1 LTFGKIREVCF
12 QLVCSG
18 FLLTLTVNLG
28 KWVLRYLFA
37 GLLDEEIRRD
47 EQYRNSLTKQSQ
59 SAGGLNRASAPNSI
73 ALPQRDFGNT
83 EDQKT
88 PRAMNGRMPMMTPGM
103 GIGLATPGLSLLTQK
118 TSNQSNMSPLVD
130 AKSPMPFRG
139 SLDRGGDYFA
149 ARPPSRPGTPGGMTP
164 KAPTTPSETDE
175 RAPSA
180 EADKG
185 KETPGLFG
193 KKKFRMSF
201 AGKRLNKPAPEAAK
215 PAIEEKPKEESDSEA
230 KVEEEIPYAGCFYGV
245 VHQMRQEYAKSDA
258 TNESLVSGIY
268 AGLPGEMPVLKPP
281 ASTTILIQ
289 EESHNSAGMTDLFE
303 GRLSSIARQA
313 DVLEKVAP
321 FWLGNL
327 LLKAGST
334 SIALLQHG

>member
-1 LTFGKIREVCF
+1 MTSEKTRGVC
-12 QLVCSG
+12 LDYALDKL
-18 FLLTLTVNLG
+18 LLTEAVNLG

-37 GLLDEEIRRD
+37 GLLEEEVRRD
-47 EQYRNSLTKQSQ
+47 EHYRKSMSNQGHP
-59 SAGGLNRASAPNSI
+59 ANGLNRASAPNSI
-73 ALPQRDFGNT
+73 TLPQREFGAN

-118 TSNQSNMSPLVD
+118 TSNQCNTTPLVD
-130 AKSPMPFRG
+130 AKSPTSVSVPWRG
-139 SLDRGGDYFA
+139 SMDKGGDYFA
-149 ARPPSRPGTPGGMTP
+149 ARPLSRPGTPGGMTS

-175 RAPSA
+175 RAPTA

-201 AGKRLNKPAPEAAK
+201 AGKRLNKPAPEAPK
-215 PAIEEKPKEESDSEA
+215 PVIEEKPKEESEPDKAEQ
-230 KVEEEIPYAGCFYGV
+230 ELPYAGCFYGV
-245 VHQMRQEYAKSDA
+245 VHQIRQGYAGNVEA

-268 AGLPGEMPVLKPP
+268 AGIPGEMPVLKPP
-281 ASTTILIQ
+281 ATTTILIQ

-327 LLKAGST
+327 LLKVG
-334 SIALLQHG
+334 

>member
-1 LTFGKIREVCF
+1 M
-12 QLVCSG
+12 
-18 FLLTLTVNLG
+18 
-28 KWVLRYLFA
+28 
-37 GLLDEEIRRD
+37 DEEVRRD
-47 EQYRNSLTKQSQ
+47 EHYRKSLTSQSQ
-59 SAGGLNRASAPNSI
+59 PATGLNRASAPNSI
-73 ALPQRDFGNT
+73 ALPQRDFGDT

-118 TSNQSNMSPLVD
+118 TSNQSNMTPLLD
-130 AKSPMPFRG
+130 AKSPTSVSVPWRG
-139 SLDRGGDYFA
+139 SLDKVGDYFA
-149 ARPPSRPGTPGGMTP
+149 ARPPSRPGTPGGMAS

-180 EADKG
+180 ENDKA

-215 PAIEEKPKEESDSEA
+215 PIVEEKPKEENESES
-230 KVEEEIPYAGCFYGV
+230 KVEEELPYAGCFYGV
-245 VHQMRQEYAKSDA
+245 VHQIRQEYAGKSESTD
-258 TNESLVSGIY
+258 ESLVSGIY
-268 AGLPGEMPVLKPP
+268 AGIPGEMPVLKPP
-281 ASTTILIQ
+281 ATTTILIQ

-327 LLKAGST
+327 LLKVG
-334 SIALLQHG
+334 

>member
-12 QLVCSG
+12 DSAPHKFILIEA
-18 FLLTLTVNLG
+18 VNLG

-37 GLLDEEIRRD
+37 GLLEEEIRRD
-47 EQYRNSLTKQSQ
+47 DHYRKSLTNQSQ
-59 SAGGLNRASAPNSI
+59 PVTGLNRASAPNSI
-73 ALPQRDFGNT
+73 ALPQREFGEN

-118 TSNQSNMSPLVD
+118 TSNQSNMTPLVD
-130 AKSPMPFRG
+130 AKSPTSVSVPWRG
-139 SLDRGGDYFA
+139 STDKVGDYFA
-149 ARPPSRPGTPGGMTP
+149 ARPPSRPGTPGGLTS

-180 EADKG
+180 EADKS

-215 PAIEEKPKEESDSEA
+215 PVIEEKPKEESESES

-245 VHQMRQEYAKSDA
+245 VHQIRQGYAGNVEA

-268 AGLPGEMPVLKPP
+268 AGIPGEMPVLKPP
-281 ASTTILIQ
+281 ATTTILIQ

-327 LLKAGST
+327 LLKVG
-334 SIALLQHG
+334 